1 MIPFLELKRE
11 NAPYLTEIK
20 EALCRVA
27 DSGWYL
33 FGQEKKNFEE
43 SFASYC
49 GAGYAI
55 GTGNGLDAL
64 RLILMAYKEL
74 GEMIDGD
81 EIIIPAN
88 TFIATALAVSAC
100 GLVPVLAECD
110 PHTFNLDPELVEGK
124 ITPSTKA
131 IIAVHLY
138 GHVTA
143 MDELKKIA
151 DRHGVKLIED
161 AAQAH
166 GAIYKG
172 RKTGSLGDA
181 AAFSFY
187 PAKNLGALG
196 DAGAVTTDNEELAE
210 VIRSLSNYGSLKK
223 YEHRYKG
230 LNSRMGEMEAA
241 VLNVKLKYLEDINVQ
256 RQKLADYYSRNIDNN
271 LIITPRVEDKTSH
284 VFHLYVVR
292 CISRDDF
299 QAFLLGNSIQ
309 TQIHYPLSVHKQ
321 QAYKEYAE
329 QSFPVAEQLQKE
341 VLSLPFYLSLET
353 DEVCCIIESV
363 NKYRI

>member
-11 NAPYLTEIK
+11 NAPYLSEIK

-49 GAGYAI
+49 GVRYAI

-64 RLILMAYKEL
+64 RLILMAYKET
-74 GEMIDGD
+74 GEVSDGD
-81 EIIIPAN
+81 EVIIPAN

-100 GLVPVLAECD
+100 GLVPVLADCD
-110 PHTFNLDPELVEGK
+110 SQTFNIDPKLVEKK
-124 ITPSTKA
+124 ITPKTKA

-143 MDELKKIA
+143 MDELKVIVE
-151 DRHGVKLIED
+151 RYGLKLIED

-166 GAIYKG
+166 GALYKG
-172 RKTGSLGDA
+172 KMAGSMGDA

-196 DAGAVTTDNEELAE
+196 DAGAVTTDNEKLAE
-210 VIRSLSNYGSLKK
+210 AVMGLSNYGSVKK
-223 YEHRYKG
+223 YEHQYKG

-241 VLNVKLKYLEDINVQ
+241 VLNVKLRYLDDINIQ
-256 RQKLADYYSRNIDNN
+256 RQKLADYYSRNISND
-271 LIITPRVEDKTSH
+271 LIMTPTVEDKAAH

-292 CISRDDF
+292 CTSRDDF
-299 QAFLLGNSIQ
+299 QAFLLKNNIQ
-309 TQIHYPLSVHKQ
+309 TQIHYPLPVHKQ
-321 QAYKEYAE
+321 QAYKEYAS
-329 QSFPVAEQLQKE
+329 QSFPVAEQLQRE

-353 DEVCCIIESV
+353 KEVSRIIESV
-363 NKYRI
+363 NKYII